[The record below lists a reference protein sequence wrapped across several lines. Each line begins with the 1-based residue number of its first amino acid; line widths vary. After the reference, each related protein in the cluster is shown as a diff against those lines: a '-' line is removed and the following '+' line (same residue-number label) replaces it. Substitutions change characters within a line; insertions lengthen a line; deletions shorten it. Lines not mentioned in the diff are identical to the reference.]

1 VNKEGDYKVKIGIL
15 TTTVREGRNSLKV
28 ANWVLENGLK
38 RNDGTTYE
46 IVDLKDFDLPIMGL
60 GTSEQFLEVSRWQ
73 EKIAE
78 FDGYIIITA
87 EYNHAPSGVFKNALD
102 FLKPQFADKVA
113 SFVGYGGVGGA
124 RAIEQLKLV
133 FSEYQVATTQRQ
145 VNLMLMVDF
154 INMSEFA
161 PKDYQL
167 DSLEELFVQTNKWAK
182 ALKTI
187 R

>member
-1 VNKEGDYKVKIGIL
+1 MTYEQVLLKAQALTNDEDNKHAIFWLFQEFFNIDH
-15 TTTVREGRNSLKV
+15 
-28 ANWVLENGLK
+28 
-38 RNDGTTYE
+38 TTYFMN
-46 IVDLKDFDLPIMGL
+46 LN
-60 GTSEQFLEVSRWQ
+60 EQLTN

-87 EYNHAPSGVFKNALD
+87 EYNQAPSGVFKNALD